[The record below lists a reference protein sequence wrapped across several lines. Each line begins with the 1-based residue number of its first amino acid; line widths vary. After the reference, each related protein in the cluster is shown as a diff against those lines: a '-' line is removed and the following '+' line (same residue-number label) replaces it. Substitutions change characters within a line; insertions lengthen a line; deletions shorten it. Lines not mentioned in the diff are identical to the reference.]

1 MNPLFILFVALVC
14 FVGFVLFSSSLVT
27 GQTRNQLVPAS
38 WLPGD
43 LQRSRFWMVVQVL
56 IAALIVGITQVA
68 LATVALDPA
77 QPWGTRLIAGCEI
90 ALAVGWTAYAA
101 GVLAGRIRGWPP
113 GGTRGGSKGG
123 RP

>member
-77 QPWGTRLIAGCEI
+77 
-90 ALAVGWTAYAA
+90 
-101 GVLAGRIRGWPP
+101 
-113 GGTRGGSKGG
+113 
-123 RP
+123 